1 MKIKREI
8 YATIF
13 IRKWGSFIIIK
24 DKKDQK
30 HRKPMKLTL
39 FRWYF
44 KVHRNPHIVS
54 SSFSTAYKLRPS
66 SYASFG

>member
-1 MKIKREI
+1 MKMEREI

-24 DKKDQK
+24 DKKNQK

-39 FRWYF
+39 LDGTLKYIET
-44 KVHRNPHIVS
+44 HTS
-54 SSFSTAYKLRPS
+54 
-66 SYASFG
+66 